1 MIFSQHRQSVQ
12 VLACNH
18 LCLDSEICVVYT
30 TAVVFYKPRGIFIKI
45 LLYNERQKVKVK
57 IAHMSMNEILVT
69 FIFKIWIVD
78 IMIK

>member
-18 LCLDSEICVVYT
+18 LWLDSEICVVYT

-57 IAHMSMNEILVT
+57 IAHMSLNESLSDLYLKFGLLT
-69 FIFKIWIVD
+69 L
-78 IMIK
+78 